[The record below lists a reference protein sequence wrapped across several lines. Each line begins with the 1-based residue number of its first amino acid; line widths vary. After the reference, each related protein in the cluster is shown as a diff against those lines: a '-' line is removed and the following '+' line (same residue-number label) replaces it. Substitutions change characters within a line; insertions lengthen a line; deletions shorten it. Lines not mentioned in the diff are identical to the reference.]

1 MHVFAYDTL
10 MEPAVMTAVTGQRF
24 SSQPAEL
31 RGYGRFRVRDAVYP
45 GLVAQPAAATQ
56 GVLYRE
62 VDADALSRLDTFEA
76 AMYDRRALTV
86 DIDERPTGRRSLSA
100 EVYVVRSS
108 ERARLSS
115 EKWDPDQFRRLHLDA
130 YLQGYA
136 R

>member
-1 MHVFAYDTL
+1 MGGFVCATPSI
-10 MEPAVMTAVTGQRF
+10 PAW
-24 SSQPAEL
+24 L
-31 RGYGRFRVRDAVYP
+31 RSRRLPPRVW
-45 GLVAQPAAATQ
+45 G
-56 GVLYRE
+56 
-62 VDADALSRLDTFEA
+62 ALSRLDTFEA
-76 AMYDRRALTV
+76 AMYDRRALAV

-115 EKWDPDQFRRLHLDA
+115 EKWDPGQFRRLHLDA